1 MKKKNKATS
10 ILGVIV
16 SIILIL
22 VAAATLF
29 TTVLFARKDTPE
41 LFGYYLYMQKSSAME
56 VSDFEDDSASIH
68 AETVVFAKAYNGTD
82 PLSVN
87 NAVLCVLAPDDAS
100 PIEDK
105 DSDGYAI
112 RRILR
117 IEPNEET
124 GELMYYPTTMQKDSV
139 GTEPAISS
147 ASIIGICE
155 FEHSGLY
162 SYIKF
167 VQTIPGIA
175 LLLALPCILL
185 IVMIIVK
192 CVRSRSRR
200 LEEDEYAFEESYDE
214 VPGEDVYDEDEDYD
228 DEEFDEAMDND
239 SDAFDD
245 DYDQVYNQEQTKPL
259 YTPDITN
266 TSTLD
271 RKRVSIAQNFTPK
284 AVNPNSPYQKART
297 MQFKAQKDI
306 PILSNAPYEQ
316 PIQPQHENEYVGK
329 YSTNTMQNP
338 QPIHESPVTFAHDD
352 QPAPA
357 PAPAQQASTYHGAHE
372 ADGTSGGNVFHKN
385 SSISSFKKPNVDD
398 ILNGDPIARTTS
410 DTPSHEAAP
419 ETQNSAASTTKKNY
433 FPSSKSRSQSVN
445 NASIDDL
452 LAMIENQKKK

>member
-10 ILGVIV
+10 ALGVIV

-29 TTVLFARKDTPE
+29 TTILFAKKDTPK

-56 VSDFEDDSASIH
+56 VTDFEDDSASIH
-68 AETVVFAKAYNGTD
+68 AETVVFAKEYNGTD

-124 GELMYYPTTMQKDSV
+124 GELLYYPTTMQADSV
-139 GTEPAISS
+139 GTEPAVTST
-147 ASIIGICE
+147 SIIGICE

-162 SYIKF
+162 SYITF
-167 VQTIPGIA
+167 IQTLPGII

-185 IVMIIVK
+185 ITMIIIK
-192 CVRSRSRR
+192 LVRSRNRR
-200 LEEDEYAFEESYDE
+200 HEEDEYAFEESYDE
-214 VPGEDVYDEDEDYD
+214 VPGEDVYDEDYSDE
-228 DEEFDEAMDND
+228 EEFDEAMDNGE
-239 SDAFDD
+239 
-245 DYDQVYNQEQTKPL
+245 YNTGSFVQEPSAPL
-259 YTPDITN
+259 YTPEITN

-306 PILSNAPYEQ
+306 PILNNAPYDQPMQPVQPVQPVQSVQ
-316 PIQPQHENEYVGK
+316 PIENDYNDYVGK
-329 YSTNTMQNP
+329 YSTGQAESSPT
-338 QPIHESPVTFAHDD
+338 ITESPVTFAQE
-352 QPAPA
+352 QP
-357 PAPAQQASTYHGAHE
+357 SYRGAHE
-372 ADGTSGGNVFHKN
+372 ADGTSGGRVFRSN
-385 SSISSFKKPNVDD
+385 SSISSFKKHNVDD
-398 ILNGDPIARTTS
+398 ILNGNPLAKSTS
-410 DTPSHEAAP
+410 EAAP
-419 ETQNSAASTTKKNY
+419 TPTQKSQPAARSY
-433 FPSSKSRSQSVN
+433 FSSKNRSASVD
-445 NASIDDL
+445 NASVDDL
-452 LAMIENQKKK
+452 LAMIESKKKKL

>member
-29 TTVLFARKDTPE
+29 TTVLFARKDTPK

-105 DSDGYAI
+105 DSDGYAV

-139 GTEPAISS
+139 GTEPAITSS
-147 ASIIGICE
+147 SIIGICE

-167 VQTIPGIA
+167 VQTIPGIV

-185 IVMIIVK
+185 IVLIIVK

-214 VPGEDVYDEDEDYD
+214 VPGEDVYDEDDYD
-228 DEEFDEAMDND
+228 DEFDEAMDND
-239 SDAFDD
+239 SDDFDNN
-245 DYDQVYNQEQTKPL
+245 YSQNYNQEQTKPL

-316 PIQPQHENEYVGK
+316 PIQQPVQPHQENEYVGK
-329 YSTNTMQNP
+329 YSNNTQNV

-352 QPAPA
+352 QPAQA
-357 PAPAQQASTYHGAHE
+357 PTQTPIYHGAHE
-372 ADGTSGGNVFHKN
+372 ADGTSSSKVFRKN

-398 ILNGDPIARTTS
+398 ILNSDPISRTTAEVS
-410 DTPSHEAAP
+410 SHEAAP
-419 ETQNSAASTTKKNY
+419 ETQNSTPKKNY
-433 FPSSKSRSQSVN
+433 FQSSRNRSESVN

-452 LAMIENQKKK
+452 LEMIENQKKKS

>member
-16 SIILIL
+16 SIILII

-68 AETVVFAKAYNGTD
+68 AETVVFSKAYNGTD

-87 NAVLCVLAPDDAS
+87 NAVLCVLGPDDAS

-124 GELMYYPTTMQKDSV
+124 GELMYYPTTMQQDSV
-139 GTEPAISS
+139 GTEPAISGS
-147 ASIIGICE
+147 SIIGICE

-167 VQTIPGIA
+167 VQTIPGII

-192 CVRSRSRR
+192 CVRSKSRR

-214 VPGEDVYDEDEDYD
+214 VPGEDVYDEDEYDDYD
-228 DEEFDEAMDND
+228 DEFDEAMDND
-239 SDAFDD
+239 SDDFDD
-245 DYDQVYNQEQTKPL
+245 NYDQNYTPEQTKPL

-316 PIQPQHENEYVGK
+316 PVQPRQENEYVGK
-329 YSTNTMQNP
+329 YSTNTQNIP
-338 QPIHESPVTFAHDD
+338 PIHESPVTFAHDD

-357 PAPAQQASTYHGAHE
+357 PVQTPTYHGAHE
-372 ADGTSGGNVFHKN
+372 ADGTSSGKVFRKN

-398 ILNGDPIARTTS
+398 ILNNDPIARTTAEA
-410 DTPSHEAAP
+410 PAREAAP
-419 ETQNSAASTTKKNY
+419 ETQGSTSKKNY
-433 FPSSKSRSQSVN
+433 FQSSKSRSESVN
-445 NASIDDL
+445 NSSIDDL
-452 LAMIENQKKK
+452 LEMIENQKKRS

>member
-16 SIILIL
+16 SIILII

-68 AETVVFAKAYNGTD
+68 AETVVFSKAYNGTD

-87 NAVLCVLAPDDAS
+87 NAVLCVLGPDDAS

-124 GELMYYPTTMQKDSV
+124 GELMYYPTTMQQDSV
-139 GTEPAISS
+139 GTEPAISGS
-147 ASIIGICE
+147 SIIGICE

-167 VQTIPGIA
+167 VQTIPGII

-192 CVRSRSRR
+192 CVRSKSRR
-200 LEEDEYAFEESYDE
+200 LEEDEYD
-214 VPGEDVYDEDEDYD
+214 DYD
-228 DEEFDEAMDND
+228 DEFDEAMDND
-239 SDAFDD
+239 SDDFDD
-245 DYDQVYNQEQTKPL
+245 NYDQNYTPEQTKPL

-316 PIQPQHENEYVGK
+316 PVQPRQENEYVGK
-329 YSTNTMQNP
+329 YSTNTQNIP
-338 QPIHESPVTFAHDD
+338 PIHESPVTFAHDD

-357 PAPAQQASTYHGAHE
+357 PVQTPTYHGAHE
-372 ADGTSGGNVFHKN
+372 ADGTSSGKVFRKN

-398 ILNGDPIARTTS
+398 ILNNDPIARTTAEA
-410 DTPSHEAAP
+410 PAREAAP
-419 ETQNSAASTTKKNY
+419 ETQSSTSKKNY
-433 FPSSKSRSQSVN
+433 FQSSKNRSESVN
-445 NASIDDL
+445 NSSIDDL
-452 LAMIENQKKK
+452 LEMIENQKKRS